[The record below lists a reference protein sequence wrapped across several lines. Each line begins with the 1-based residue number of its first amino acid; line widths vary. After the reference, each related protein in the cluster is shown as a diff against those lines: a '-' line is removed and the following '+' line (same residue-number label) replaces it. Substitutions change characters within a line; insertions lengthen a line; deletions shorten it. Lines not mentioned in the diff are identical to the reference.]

1 VVSSEVN
8 FGLRINDWE
17 EILISFPKHK
27 EIERVLIF
35 GSRAKGTHKQGSDI
49 DLALFGKDI
58 TLDILGTVQNYL
70 NEETLLPY
78 QFDILHYEKISNP
91 SVKEHIDLWGKEI
104 YKR

>member
-1 VVSSEVN
+1 MVSFEVN
-8 FGLRINDWE
+8 FGLKVSDWE

-27 EIERVLIF
+27 EIERVMIF
-35 GSRAKGTHKQGSDI
+35 GSRAKGRHKQGSDI

-58 TLDILGTVQNYL
+58 TLDILSTVQNFL

-78 QFDILHYEKISNP
+78 QFDILHYEKITNP
-91 SVKEHIDLWGKEI
+91 LVKEHIDLWGKEV

>member
-1 VVSSEVN
+1 MVSSDLK
-8 FGLRINDWE
+8 FGLTESDWKE
-17 EILISFPKHK
+17 VLKPFCNHK
-27 EIERVLIF
+27 EIERVVIF
-35 GSRAKGTHKQGSDI
+35 GSRAKGTHKEGSDI

-78 QFDILHYEKISNP
+78 QFDILHYEKITNP
-91 SVKEHIDLWGKEI
+91 LVKEHIDLWGKEV